1 MAVSARET
9 ARMSET
15 SGNVLLEIV
24 SRARHLVIAAPY
36 IKMDALNTVLKD
48 ARSIISLV
56 CVTRWRPEDLI
67 VGASD
72 TGCRT
77 LVTKQKGS
85 FRLHPSL
92 HAKYYRIDEVVL
104 VGSAN
109 LTSSAM
115 GWTLQ
120 PNLEILCR
128 VDDDFD
134 AHRFERE
141 LLRDS
146 REISDAE
153 FARWEALVEMD
164 ERSNSAI
171 SGAQP
176 LLDAWRPATRDPG
189 NLELAY
195 QGRESE
201 IASFDEQRAARRDI
215 QVLSIPP
222 GLTNDAVR
230 AWISTCLL
238 AAPFANSVI
247 RLDDS
252 DTQNAVGLLAETYGL
267 GATEARRGME
277 TVQNWL
283 SFLAL

>member
-1 MAVSARET
+1 MP
-9 ARMSET
+9 ET
-15 SGNVLLEIV
+15 SGNVLLGIC

-48 ARSIISLV
+48 ARSMISLI

-72 TGCRT
+72 VGCRT
-77 LVTKQKGS
+77 LVTKHKGS
-85 FRLHPSL
+85 FKLHPSL

-115 GWTLQ
+115 GWALQ
-120 PNLEILCR
+120 SNLEILCR
-128 VDDDFD
+128 ADDDFD
-134 AHRFERE
+134 ASRFERE

-146 REISDAE
+146 REISDVE

-164 ERSNSAI
+164 ERSNCAI

-189 NLELAY
+189 NQELAY
-195 QGRESE
+195 QGRGSE

-215 QVLSIPP
+215 QALSIPP

-247 RLDDS
+247 RLDDL
-252 DTQNAVGLLAETYGL
+252 DTQNAVGLLAKTYGL